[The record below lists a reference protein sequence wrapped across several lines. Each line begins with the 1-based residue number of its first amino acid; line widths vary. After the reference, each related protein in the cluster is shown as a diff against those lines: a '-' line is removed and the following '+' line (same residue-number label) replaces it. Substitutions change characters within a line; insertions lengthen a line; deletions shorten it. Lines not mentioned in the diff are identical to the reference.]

1 VSGRFTPEQEKMY
14 RCILEARD
22 AIIAA
27 MKPGVTIPQLQD
39 VAEGVYKKHGFDKEF
54 QAVGRYIGHTI
65 GISTHDVDPRDRN
78 RPLVAGVVFNVE
90 PLIETPGKIHMRL
103 EDTVLVT
110 PTGSLNMTAG
120 VPAGLEEIYALV
132 RQKALSVNP

>member
-1 VSGRFTPEQEKMY
+1 MDGRGNYWGLPCPQEPA
-14 RCILEARD
+14 ILFVFSLRPSAYLCVLCVEMPLSRRGRRD
-22 AIIAA
+22 
-27 MKPGVTIPQLQD
+27 TQ
-39 VAEGVYKKHGFDKEF
+39 
-54 QAVGRYIGHTI
+54 
-65 GISTHDVDPRDRN
+65 ISTHDVSPRDRN

-110 PTGSLNMTAG
+110 PSGSLNMTAG